1 MALVTTQRFFW
12 DKVRA
17 RASECKY
24 GVAFEAATAVFHDP
38 RTVIALD
45 EHCFCPEDRWHV
57 VGRAEN
63 DVVIVVV
70 CEFIDALG
78 DDHVRIISAR
88 KATVRERGEYEAG
101 DNPTRG
107 LAMTEESHGRLDA
120 ESEDDLD
127 MKPEYDFS
135 NGIRGRF
142 ANSRFP
148 VFIHNS
154 ILGYFHGQAMV
165 TGKSSEGVDRSAIAR
180 AHRRNGLRT
189 ASIRRATVVRRRAP
203 NQRFEVPRKMRLVR
217 VTQFLCEM
225 GEIDALR
232 VGQSRSRVMQS
243 KAANDPLR

>member
-1 MALVTTQRFFW
+1 MMLVTTQRFFW

-17 RASECKY
+17 RASERKY
-24 GVAFEAATAVFHDP
+24 GVAFEAATAVFRDP
-38 RTVIALD
+38 LTVIALD
-45 EHCFCPEDRWHV
+45 ERCFCPEDRWHA

-88 KATVRERGEYEAG
+88 KATARERGVYETG
-101 DNPTRG
+101 YNPTRG
-107 LAMTEESHGRLDA
+107 LAMTEEYQARLDA
-120 ESEDDLD
+120 ESDDDLD

-154 ILGYFHGQAMV
+154 ILGYFHGQAME
-165 TGKSSEGVDRSAIAR
+165 TGKSSEELIDQLLREHVIAKGYVPPVF
-180 AHRRNGLRT
+180 AERR
-189 ASIRRATVVRRRAP
+189 
-203 NQRFEVPRKMRLVR
+203 
-217 VTQFLCEM
+217 
-225 GEIDALR
+225 
-232 VGQSRSRVMQS
+232 
-243 KAANDPLR
+243 